1 MAVRSFNARSFLVR
15 WGIALALVLGT
26 FNPTRYSFYHWV
38 GDVEAGNLPL
48 KVLVG
53 IVLAILYVIF
63 MRATWRSIGPFGL
76 ALAVAFFGAVIW
88 LLIHWGLL
96 DPEQRTIMTYVVLVV
111 LATVLAV
118 GISWSHI
125 RRRVAGQ
132 ADMDDV
138 GD

>member
-1 MAVRSFNARSFLVR
+1 MAVRSFNARSFLIR
-15 WGIALALVLGT
+15 WGVALVLVLGT
-26 FNPTRYSFYHWV
+26 FNPSKYSFYHWV
-38 GDVEAGNLPL
+38 GDVEAGSWPVKALA
-48 KVLVG
+48 G

-76 ALAVAFFGAVIW
+76 TLAVGFFGVVIW
-88 LLIHWGLL
+88 LLIDLGLL
-96 DPEQRTIMTYVVLVV
+96 DPDQRTVMTYVVLIV

-125 RRRVAGQ
+125 RRRISGQ

-138 GD
+138 SE